1 MSAPLTRDQ
10 LAEAYLDQLP
20 YEPYPVQEEA
30 LLSWFTTPQGV
41 LVCAPTGTG
50 KTVIA
55 EAALYEA
62 LHTGKKAYYTTP
74 LIALTEQ
81 KFAEMQ
87 SHAVRWG
94 FMPDD
99 VGLVTGNRRVN
110 PDAKVLVVV
119 AEILLNRLLNPE
131 AFEFEDV
138 SSVVMDEFHSFN
150 DPERGIVWEFTL
162 SLLPPHVRLLLL
174 SATVGNSREFVAWLK
189 RCHGRTVE
197 LIEGDQ
203 RRVPLVFQWVPDQLL
218 NEQVEL
224 MAAGDEESR
233 LTPSLLFCF
242 NRAECWNV
250 AEQLKGKNLIDD
262 ERKKKL
268 STELARH
275 DFSTGVGAKL
285 KQLLMRGVGI
295 HHAGIMPRY
304 RRIVEELYTRKLL
317 AVGVCT
323 ETLAAGI
330 NLPAR
335 SVVMTS
341 LVKGP
346 PGKMKLI
353 DASSAHQIFGRA
365 GRPQFDDRGY
375 VVSVAH
381 EDDVRIARW
390 KDKYDAIPED
400 TKDPGLMKAKKAL
413 KKKRPTRRDGIT
425 YWNEDQF
432 EKLKSAPAANLA
444 SRGEI
449 PWRLLAYLLRI
460 SPDVSLM
467 RKVVHKRLLPPGDIE
482 NEEKRLTR
490 RLLTLH
496 NAGYVELQPPPPAPK
511 EEQDKSG
518 DAAQEEKPEEQ
529 QSQGTFGALLSAE
542 INKATGRDKPD
553 KKKDTKSE
561 DKPEREQY
569 VPQLARPTDKLDRLL
584 VFRGIHPLYADF
596 LLQHLGIANTEERI
610 QAMESVLELP
620 RSLGRSVWVPLQH
633 DLPPGPLAMERLD
646 VELVQRG
653 LMAPPAEPGDDE
665 DDDEFTPRPPHLA
678 EKLRMLFDAEHPRV
692 HDLRTSPVWVV
703 GELLRYNGEFDKY
716 VRAADLTKQ
725 EGLIFRH
732 VLRFILLLGEFA
744 AVQPDDVPADGTDPN
759 WSDELRVMADQLTE
773 SCRTVDPE
781 STDKMIE
788 NMATPDVIAAE
799 LAKLRGTA

>member
-1 MSAPLTRDQ
+1 MPANSLSRDE
-10 LAEAYLDQLP
+10 LAEAYLAQLP
-20 YEPYPVQEEA
+20 YEPYPVQEDA
-30 LLSWFTTPQGV
+30 LLAWFTTPQGV

-55 EAALYEA
+55 EAALFEA

-94 FMPDD
+94 FMPED

-119 AEILLNRLLNPE
+119 AEILLNRLLSPE
-131 AFEFEDV
+131 ASEFDDV
-138 SSVVMDEFHSFN
+138 ASVVMDEFHSFN

-174 SATVGNSREFVAWLK
+174 SATVGNSREFVMWLK
-189 RCHGRTVE
+189 RCHKRTVE

-233 LTPSLLFCF
+233 LTPTLLFCF
-242 NRAECWNV
+242 NRSECWNV
-250 AEQLKGKNLIDD
+250 AEQLKGKSLIGD

-268 STELARH
+268 AAELAKH
-275 DFSTGVGAKL
+275 DFSTGAGAKL

-346 PGKMKLI
+346 PGKMRLI
-353 DASSAHQIFGRA
+353 EPSSAHQIFGRA

-375 VVSVAH
+375 VVSIAH

-390 KDKYDAIPED
+390 KEKYDAIPED

-413 KKKRPTRRDGIT
+413 KKKRPTRRDQIT
-425 YWNEDQF
+425 YWNESQF
-432 EKLKSAPAANLA
+432 EKLKAAPAADLA

-460 SPDVSLM
+460 SPDISLI
-467 RKVVHKRLLPPGDIE
+467 RDVVHKRLLPPGE
-482 NEEKRLTR
+482 LEQEEKRLTR

-496 NAGYVELQPPPPAPK
+496 RAGYVELEPTPPAPK
-511 EEQDKSG
+511 QNTVDK
-518 DAAQEEKPEEQ
+518 DAAAEPPDDA
-529 QSQGTFGALLSAE
+529 GTKETLGTLGALLSAE
-542 INKATGRDKPD
+542 INKQKKDKDKPAKHAD
-553 KKKDTKSE
+553 QVE
-561 DKPEREQY
+561 EKPKQPHY
-569 VPQLARPTDKLDRLL
+569 VPRLATPTGKLDRLL
-584 VFRGIHPLYADF
+584 IFRGIHPLYADF
-596 LLQHLGIANTEERI
+596 LMQHLGIADREERI

-633 DLPPGPLAMERLD
+633 DLPPGPLAQDRLD

-653 LMAPPAEPGDDE
+653 LMAPPAESDDD
-665 DDDEFTPRPPHLA
+665 DDDEYAPRPPHLA
-678 EKLRMLFDAEHPRV
+678 EKLRMLFDAENPHV
-692 HDLRTSPVWVV
+692 YDLRTSPVWVA
-703 GELLRYNGEFDKY
+703 GELLRFNGDFDQY
-716 VRAADLTKQ
+716 VRSADLTKQ
-725 EGLIFRH
+725 EGVIFRH
-732 VLRFILLLGEFA
+732 ILRFILLLGEFA
-744 AVQPDDVPADGTDPN
+744 QLQPDDDTPG
-759 WSDELRVMADQLTE
+759 WSEELRGIADQLTA
-773 SCRTVDPE
+773 SCRAVDPE

-799 LAKLRGTA
+799 LAANRA